1 MSRRTFTRRVSRL
14 HSAFHEDRKEEDLSR
29 LMVHVICFGNI
40 WHGDDGFGIRV
51 FKRLCEQRDW
61 PAHAKLFDAGT
72 AGLSALD
79 YFDGCRK
86 VVIVDAL
93 KSGGPPGLVRRFTM
107 DEIGSPDD
115 EYSLH
120 QLGVNHLLAA
130 VTAAFSGCV
139 APEVVVIGAEIGKI
153 DPFTNRLSPALEAAL
168 ETVVELVA
176 LECAN

>member
-1 MSRRTFTRRVSRL
+1 
-14 HSAFHEDRKEEDLSR
+14 
-29 LMVHVICFGNI
+29 MVHVICFGNI
-40 WHGDDGFGIRV
+40 WQGDDGFGIRV
-51 FKRLCEQRDW
+51 FNRLCERRDW

-72 AGLSALD
+72 AGLAALD
-79 YFDGCRK
+79 YFESCRK

-93 KSGGPPGLVRRFTM
+93 KSGGAPGLVRRFAM

-130 VTAAFSGCV
+130 VTAFAGV
-139 APEVVVIGAEIGKI
+139 APDVVVIGAEIGKI
-153 DPFTNRLSPALEAAL
+153 DPFTNQLSPALEAAV

>member
-1 MSRRTFTRRVSRL
+1 
-14 HSAFHEDRKEEDLSR
+14 
-29 LMVHVICFGNI
+29 MVHVICFGNI
-40 WHGDDGFGIRV
+40 WQGDDGFGIRV
-51 FKRLCEQRDW
+51 FKHLCEQRDW

-72 AGLSALD
+72 AGLAALG
-79 YFDGCRK
+79 YFDSCRK

-107 DEIGSPDD
+107 DEISPPDD

-130 VTAAFSGCV
+130 LTAAFSGCV

-153 DPFTNRLSPALEAAL
+153 DSFTNQLSPALEAAL
-168 ETVVELVA
+168 ETVVDLVA

>member
-1 MSRRTFTRRVSRL
+1 MPRRPLTRRVSRL
-14 HSAFHEDRKEEDLSR
+14 HSAFHEERKEEDLSG

-40 WHGDDGFGIRV
+40 WQGDDGFGIRV

-61 PAHAKLFDAGT
+61 PAHAKLFEAGT
-72 AGLSALD
+72 AGLAALD
-79 YFDGCRK
+79 YFEGCRK

-93 KSGGPPGLVRRFTM
+93 KSGGTPGLVRRFTM

-130 VTAAFSGCV
+130 MTAAFAGRV
-139 APEVVVIGAEIGKI
+139 APEVVVIGAEIGEI

-168 ETVVELVA
+168 ERVVQLVA